1 MNYVKQGET
10 PLSYVLVAIQ
20 ICTLCIHPGP
30 PLGWQPGHC
39 LATQCCWT
47 MSFGMFMLLTGP
59 ARGRKPEQL
68 VLAQLLV
75 KIVSPPLTAIASLRW
90 EEVDPPRDVQ
100 LTAFVKGT
108 GFRIWPSPGSS
119 GFWFVKCAQLRAPC
133 KGSSSNIQQGWW
145 GVYLTQRRAV
155 QKGLSSNTPQLVGK
169 TEPLQLRAV
178 CKKVD
183 PKISLISVRERSTN
197 CNRLQSSQAAGPIQ
211 VKSAGRCNETI
222 PASKKQHSGR
232 QRVKFAGFFL
242 HVSRGYVCRLCT
254 SHLRLV
260 KEGEVNRP
268 TGTGKQTNTQ
278 PNKPQNH
285 SNQARHGSL
294 LERLRQPEIGETD
307 IYQAAM
313 NSSLALSSSSSEK
326 CTITSNEGRNSAA
339 KVTVMGDKGGE
350 TIALHVSVE
359 RQRCQALGSRHS
371 MHGGRKVAHKT
382 ESAIII

>member
-1 MNYVKQGET
+1 MKQGET

-119 GFWFVKCAQLRAPC
+119 GFWFVKCAKLRTPC
-133 KGSSSNIQQGWW
+133 KGSSSHIQQGWW

-155 QKGLSSNTPQLVGK
+155 QKARPICRSLLATLSRSNC
-169 TEPLQLRAV
+169 EECA
-178 CKKVD
+178 KVD
-183 PKISLISVRERSTN
+183 PKISLISVRERST
-197 CNRLQSSQAAGPIQ
+197 Q
-211 VKSAGRCNETI
+211 VGN
-222 PASKKQHSGR
+222 G
-232 QRVKFAGFFL
+232 
-242 HVSRGYVCRLCT
+242 
-254 SHLRLV
+254 
-260 KEGEVNRP
+260 
-268 TGTGKQTNTQ
+268 
-278 PNKPQNH
+278 
-285 SNQARHGSL
+285 
-294 LERLRQPEIGETD
+294 
-307 IYQAAM
+307 
-313 NSSLALSSSSSEK
+313 SSLQGHTQFSQ
-326 CTITSNEGRNSAA
+326 I
-339 KVTVMGDKGGE
+339 
-350 TIALHVSVE
+350 
-359 RQRCQALGSRHS
+359 
-371 MHGGRKVAHKT
+371 
-382 ESAIII
+382 